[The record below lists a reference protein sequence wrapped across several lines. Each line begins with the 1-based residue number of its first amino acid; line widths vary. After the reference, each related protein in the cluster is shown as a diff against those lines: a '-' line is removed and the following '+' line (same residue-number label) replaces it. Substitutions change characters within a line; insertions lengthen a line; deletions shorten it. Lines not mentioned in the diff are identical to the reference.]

1 MRITDKFALALAL
14 VGLLW
19 SSSQVEAEG
28 RNRVG
33 TSAASQLLIPVGARD
48 MALGG
53 SSAAASTG
61 IEALHWNPAGLASS
75 TSAATILAQTTSYL
89 ADMQLNYAA
98 VGANLGSFGHLAVS
112 MKALSAGD
120 IAVTTTSA
128 PDGTGGTFSPTFFV
142 LGTTYANSLT
152 DRIRMGATVH
162 FVSESMGR
170 TSASGVS
177 FSAGAQYE
185 NLGSVQGLDL
195 GISIKH
201 IGTRMTYGGSGLL
214 YSGQVNGLRRPS
226 SFYRVEASSADL
238 PSLFEIGLSYNMPM
252 GDSALSLNTLFQH
265 QNYNY
270 DEYRVGAE
278 YTYNDMVSLRAGFD
292 LPASADDDTYIFGTS
307 FGVGLN
313 LGIAGRDVQLDY
325 AYTAAEYFDAL
336 NTFAFKLDF

>member
-112 MKALSAGD
+112 MKALSA
-120 IAVTTTSA
+120 
-128 PDGTGGTFSPTFFV
+128 
-142 LGTTYANSLT
+142 
-152 DRIRMGATVH
+152 
-162 FVSESMGR
+162 VS
-170 TSASGVS
+170 
-177 FSAGAQYE
+177 
-185 NLGSVQGLDL
+185 
-195 GISIKH
+195 
-201 IGTRMTYGGSGLL
+201 
-214 YSGQVNGLRRPS
+214 
-226 SFYRVEASSADL
+226 
-238 PSLFEIGLSYNMPM
+238 
-252 GDSALSLNTLFQH
+252 
-265 QNYNY
+265 
-270 DEYRVGAE
+270 
-278 YTYNDMVSLRAGFD
+278 YTHLRAHE
-292 LPASADDDTYIFGTS
+292 T
-307 FGVGLN
+307 
-313 LGIAGRDVQLDY
+313 
-325 AYTAAEYFDAL
+325 
-336 NTFAFKLDF
+336 